1 MTKLTIAQYILNILE
16 LQERQKSWLAEKVG
30 ITKQAIGYKFKNDSF
45 TAEELIRI
53 AKFLNFNLE
62 ELKDKI

>member
-1 MTKLTIAQYILNILE
+1 MTKVTIAQYILNILE
-16 LQERQKSWLAEKVG
+16 SQERQKSWLADKVG
-30 ITKQAIGYKFKNDSF
+30 ITKQTIGYKFKNDSF